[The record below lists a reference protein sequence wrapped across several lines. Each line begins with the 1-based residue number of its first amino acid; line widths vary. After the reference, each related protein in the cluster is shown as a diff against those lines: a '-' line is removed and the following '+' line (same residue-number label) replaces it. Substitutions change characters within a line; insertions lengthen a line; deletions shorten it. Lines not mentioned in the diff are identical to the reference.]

1 MPGDNLM
8 CQRAMSTAGALGEM
22 GESALRCSSLGAHH
36 IRLNFGTTEATLK
49 EALRRMEVAVEEVVE
64 RKVTE

>member
-8 CQRAMSTAGALGEM
+8 CQRAMSTAGVLGEM
-22 GESALRCSSLGAHH
+22 GESARCSSLGAHH

-64 RKVTE
+64 RKLTE